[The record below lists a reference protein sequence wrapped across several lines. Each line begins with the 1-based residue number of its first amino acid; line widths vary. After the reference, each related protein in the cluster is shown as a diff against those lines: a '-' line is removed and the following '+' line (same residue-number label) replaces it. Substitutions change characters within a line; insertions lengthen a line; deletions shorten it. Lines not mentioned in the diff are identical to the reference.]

1 VGLRN
6 LLFKKASSRFER
18 FGALFI
24 VAYAVLASIIAAD
37 ARDVEAA
44 YAAPASELIYDWV
57 DESVEAELSCQVYK
71 QCLHIEVVD
80 TKQCTQSVVIQMGY
94 EDMVGRFITTEDLI
108 VPSPR
113 FAGGFVIEVGSNM
126 RPEIGLMGVWQ
137 VSCSASAP
145 NVFGEA

>member
-1 VGLRN
+1 M
-6 LLFKKASSRFER
+6 KKVSSKFEKV
-18 FGALFI
+18 GALLI
-24 VAYAVLASIIAAD
+24 VIYAVVVSSIAAD
-37 ARDVEAA
+37 TRDVEAA

-80 TKQCTQSVVIQMGY
+80 TKQCSQSVAIEFGFD
-94 EDMVGRFITTEDLI
+94 DMVGRFITSEDVI
-108 VPSPR
+108 VPSPG

-126 RPEIGLMGVWQ
+126 RPEIGTFGIWR